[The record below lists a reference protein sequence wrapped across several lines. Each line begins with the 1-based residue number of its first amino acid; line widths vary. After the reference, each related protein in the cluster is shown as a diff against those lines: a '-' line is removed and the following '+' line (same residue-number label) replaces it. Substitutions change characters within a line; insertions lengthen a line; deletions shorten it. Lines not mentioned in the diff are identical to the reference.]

1 MLPGTREEDGAGG
14 RRLRASQGCEWQEG
28 ESMALPP
35 RLADVSVDVGAGELT
50 LSSCHTW
57 TLKSLQ
63 RAHALHVKDK

>member
-1 MLPGTREEDGAGG
+1 
-14 RRLRASQGCEWQEG
+14 
-28 ESMALPP
+28 MALPP